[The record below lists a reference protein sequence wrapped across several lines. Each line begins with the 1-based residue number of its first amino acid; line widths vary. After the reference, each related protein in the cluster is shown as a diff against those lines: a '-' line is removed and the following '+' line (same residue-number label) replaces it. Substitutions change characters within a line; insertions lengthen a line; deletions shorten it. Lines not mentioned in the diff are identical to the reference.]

1 MVDKIARAL
10 KILFGI
16 AIIGSILW
24 IIIGDYMKEW
34 DRSHDCKNGI
44 CQKKPGQYVAED

>member
-34 DRSHDCKNGI
+34 DNLHECREGVCR
-44 CQKKPGQYVAED
+44 KKVGQYVAD